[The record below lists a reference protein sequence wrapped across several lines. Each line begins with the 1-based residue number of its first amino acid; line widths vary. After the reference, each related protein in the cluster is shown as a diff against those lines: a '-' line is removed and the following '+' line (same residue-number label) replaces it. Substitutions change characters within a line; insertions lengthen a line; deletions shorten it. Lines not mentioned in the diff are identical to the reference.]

1 MSHAEA
7 LSMSTLKLPPTLMHE
22 QADACLSLWVSQLQ
36 VQVLA
41 SQPATAPVLVDA
53 SALHD
58 FDSSALAVLL
68 GLRRV
73 ASDLGRTV
81 QVTGMP
87 ARLRELA
94 TLYGVLDLLQPV

>member
-36 VQVLA
+36 AQVQA
-41 SQPATAPVLVDA
+41 SQPAPVLVDA

-73 ASDLGRTV
+73 ASALGRTV

>member
-1 MSHAEA
+1 MVNADTW
-7 LSMSTLKLPPTLMHE
+7 SMSALKLPPTLQHE
-22 QADACLSLWVSQLQ
+22 QANACLALWVSQLQ
-36 VQVLA
+36 AQA
-41 SQPATAPVLVDA
+41 TDAQPTPVLVDA

-73 ASDLGRTV
+73 AHGQGRAV

-87 ARLRELA
+87 ERLRELA
-94 TLYGVLDLLQPV
+94 TLYGVLDLLQPA